1 MKPLQKNLLLIAIL
15 FSGFFIKSLNGYLR
29 WDLNQHIGMV
39 DNYIE
44 NNSFYPTDNS
54 IYSTVS
60 IYPMGVRIIALLM
73 TKTGIDENLI
83 PLMLIVAVLVLCS
96 TILIFFKNPFN
107 NKKIEDSSIPIIIS
121 YILICCNYFIFYS
134 VEFKPDTFAYLL
146 CFSGLILYL
155 NNKKTILISSLLI
168 GSSVLFKQHSISF
181 IFGLMVYGFYN
192 YKSSIKYLSL
202 LSSLIYVTIFIII
215 YSNKTVSYFSFGV
228 VGDDGIRPISDIFVD
243 LYNTLSNLFIFA
255 IFLIFTIK
263 EIPKKIVF
271 KNILSELKNNPYLI
285 ICSSILGVS
294 YLGSLINGGNEGNTQ
309 VGMFF
314 FIPFL
319 ISQIQKLDINYN
331 RALLVCIVSFFLN
344 CNTLFQPIRTYLAST
359 NLKNDIS
366 EFISKNDVK
375 RILIDSNTYSLVR
388 EYRKQG
394 IRIDDYYTPNMMD
407 NDFNILDLDFDSYD
421 LIVVHKSSLEGVKM
435 ESMKFVELVQTTNF
449 IVYNSLSY

>member
-1 MKPLQKNLLLIAIL
+1 MKPKQKNLLLILIL

-54 IYSTVS
+54 IYSPVS
-60 IYPMGVRIIALLM
+60 IYPMGVRIIALLL
-73 TKTGIDENLI
+73 TKIGIDEKLI
-83 PLMLIVAVLVLCS
+83 PSMLIIAVLVLCS

-107 NKKIEDSSIPIIIS
+107 NKKIEESSIPIIIS
-121 YILICCNYFIFYS
+121 YILICCNFFIFYS

-181 IFGLMVYGFYN
+181 IFGLLVYGFYN
-192 YKSSIKYLSL
+192 YKSTIKYLSF
-202 LSSLIYVTIFIII
+202 LSSLIYIIIFIIV
-215 YSNKTVSYFSFGV
+215 YSDKTVSYFSFGV
-228 VGDDGIRPISDIFVD
+228 VSDDGIRTISDIFVD
-243 LYNTLSNLFIFA
+243 LYNTISNLFIFA

-271 KNILSELKNNPYLI
+271 KNILSESKNNPYLI
-285 ICSSILGVS
+285 VCFSILGVS
-294 YLGSLINGGNEGNTQ
+294 YLGSLLNGGNEGNTQ

-314 FIPFL
+314 LIPFL
-319 ISQIQKLDINYN
+319 ISQIQKLDIDYN

-344 CNTLFQPIRTYLAST
+344 TNTFFQPIRTYLART
-359 NLKNDIS
+359 TLKNNIS
-366 EFISKNDVK
+366 QFISKNDVK

-388 EYRKQG
+388 EYRKKG

-407 NDFNILDLDFDSYD
+407 NDFNILDLDFDNYD
-421 LIVVHKSSLEGVKM
+421 LIVVHKSSLEGIKM
-435 ESMKFVELVQTTNF
+435 DSMKFFELVQTTNYV
-449 IVYNSLSY
+449 VYNSVSY

>member
-1 MKPLQKNLLLIAIL
+1 MKPKQKNLLLILIL

-54 IYSTVS
+54 IYSPVS
-60 IYPMGVRIIALLM
+60 IYPMGVRIIALLL
-73 TKTGIDENLI
+73 TKIGIDEKLI
-83 PLMLIVAVLVLCS
+83 PSMLIIAVLVLCS

-107 NKKIEDSSIPIIIS
+107 NKKIEESSIPIIIS
-121 YILICCNYFIFYS
+121 YILICCNFFIFYS

-181 IFGLMVYGFYN
+181 IFGLLVYGFYN
-192 YKSSIKYLSL
+192 YKSTIKYLSF
-202 LSSLIYVTIFIII
+202 LSSLIYIIIFIIV
-215 YSNKTVSYFSFGV
+215 YSDKTVSYFSFGV
-228 VGDDGIRPISDIFVD
+228 VSDDGIRTISDIFVD
-243 LYNTLSNLFIFA
+243 LYNTISNLFIFA

-271 KNILSELKNNPYLI
+271 KNILSESKNNPYLI
-285 ICSSILGVS
+285 VCFSILGVS
-294 YLGSLINGGNEGNTQ
+294 YLGSLLNGGNEGNTQ

-314 FIPFL
+314 LIPFL

-331 RALLVCIVSFFLN
+331 RSLLVCIVSFFLN
-344 CNTLFQPIRTYLAST
+344 TNTFFQPIRTYLART
-359 NLKNDIS
+359 TLKNNIS
-366 EFISKNDVK
+366 QFISKNDVK

-388 EYRKQG
+388 EYRKKG

-407 NDFNILDLDFDSYD
+407 NDFNILDLDFDNYD
-421 LIVVHKSSLEGVKM
+421 LIVVHKSSLEGIKM
-435 ESMKFVELVQTTNF
+435 DSMKFFELVQTTNYV
-449 IVYNSLSY
+449 VYNSVSY